1 MSLFKSRRQKLAEL
15 EERVANAPVVRTPA
29 EQAWRRFRK
38 NRLAMTGGGLLIFL
52 VLFVVIGSLVT
63 PYNPDLVDLMNIRAM
78 PSLGHPLGCDDLGR
92 DLLTRLLFGGRIS
105 LAVGLASALLSMTLG
120 TLIGTLAGYFG
131 GWVDALMM
139 DFTDIVLTIPTL
151 PLLMVVGA
159 VFKPSPIFLVVMI
172 SVLNWTTTARL
183 VRSRFLTLRTLDYAR
198 AARAIGARNGRI
210 IFFHLLPNS
219 LGAIVVT
226 ATLSVGR
233 SIIMESTL
241 SYLGCGINPPT
252 ASWGNML
259 QSAQSTM
266 ATAPLTAI
274 APGALILLTV
284 LAFNFLGD
292 GLDDAIDPRRD
303 R

>member
-1 MSLFKSRRQKLAEL
+1 MSLFKSRKKRLEEL
-15 EERVANAPVVRTPA
+15 EARVASAPLVRTPA
-29 EQAWRRFRK
+29 QQAWRRFRR
-38 NRLAMTGGGLLIFL
+38 NRLAMTGVGMLAFL

-63 PYNPDLVDLMNIRAM
+63 PYDPNLVDLMSIRQK
-78 PSLGHPLGCDDLGR
+78 PSSAHLLGTDELGR
-92 DLLTRLLFGGRIS
+92 DLLTRLLYGGRIS
-105 LAVGLASALLSMTLG
+105 LSVGLASALLSMSLG
-120 TLIGTLAGYFG
+120 TLIGAIAGYFG
-131 GWVDALMM
+131 GWVDAAMM
-139 DFTDIVLTIPTL
+139 DFTDVVLTIPTL

-159 VFKPSPIFLVVMI
+159 VFKPSPMLLVVMI
-172 SVLNWTTTARL
+172 SILHWTTTARL
-183 VRSRFLTLRTLDYAR
+183 VRSRFLTLRTLDYTR
-198 AARAIGARNGRI
+198 AARAIGARSGRI
-210 IFFHLLPNS
+210 ILLHLLPNS

-259 QSAQSTM
+259 QKAQSTM
-266 ATAPLTAI
+266 ADAPLTAI
-274 APGALILLTV
+274 APGVMILLTV

>member
-1 MSLFKSRRQKLAEL
+1 MLLFKSQKKLVQEFENRADE
-15 EERVANAPVVRTPA
+15 PVVRSPGQ
-29 EQAWRRFRK
+29 QAWRRFRK
-38 NRLAMTGGGLLIFL
+38 NKLAMFGAILLVFL
-52 VLFVVIGSLVT
+52 ILFVFVGSMVT
-63 PYNPDLVDLMNIRAM
+63 PYDPDVFDLMSIRAM
-78 PSLGHPLGCDDLGR
+78 PSLKHPLGCDDLGR

-105 LAVGLASALLSMTLG
+105 LMVGLSSALLSMTLG
-120 TLIGTLAGYFG
+120 TLIGALAGFYG
-131 GWVDALMM
+131 GKIDAVMM
-139 DFTDIVLTIPTL
+139 RFTDLVLTIPTL

-159 VFKPSPIFLVVMI
+159 VFKPSPSYLVIMI

-183 VRSRFLTLRTLDYAR
+183 VRSRFLTLRALDYTK
-198 AARAIGARNGRI
+198 AARAIGAKSSRI
-210 IFFHLLPNS
+210 ILLHLLPNA

-259 QSAQSTM
+259 QGAQSTM
-266 ATAPLTAI
+266 TTAPLTAI
-274 APGALILLTV
+274 APGLMILLTV

-292 GLDDAIDPRRD
+292 GLDDAIDPKRD